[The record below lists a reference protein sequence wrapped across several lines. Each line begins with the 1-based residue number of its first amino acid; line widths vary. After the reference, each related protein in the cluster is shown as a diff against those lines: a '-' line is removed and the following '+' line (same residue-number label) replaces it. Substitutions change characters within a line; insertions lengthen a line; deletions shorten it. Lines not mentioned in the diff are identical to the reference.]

1 MLHDNLT
8 VLPILIPLTGA
19 MITLM
24 LRQTQRLQAG
34 CALGSMILSL
44 AASAWLMAAVWQGE
58 AADRVP
64 VRRLVPTLWYHPG
77 R

>member
-44 AASAWLMAAVWQGE
+44 AASAWLTGSVWQGGQ
-58 AADRVP
+58 P
-64 VRRLVPTLWYHPG
+64 VVFH
-77 R
+77 